1 MANFKQGGGFG
12 GDRGKRS
19 FGGKPSFNRGSNRG
33 SAPAQMFSA
42 TCATCHQTCEVPFRP
57 NGEKPVYCHD
67 CFRKTS
73 NDFSARPERKFSSS
87 NFSNAKPM
95 MVEKDKRIDELKKQL
110 DLVNSKLDNLIEI
123 ISGREKSINKVKIIS
138 DGKEEGINKKVP
150 AKKKV
155 ATKKK

>member
-1 MANFKQGGGFG
+1 
-12 GDRGKRS
+12 
-19 FGGKPSFNRGSNRG
+19 
-33 SAPAQMFSA
+33 
-42 TCATCHQTCEVPFRP
+42 
-57 NGEKPVYCHD
+57 
-67 CFRKTS
+67 
-73 NDFSARPERKFSSS
+73 
-87 NFSNAKPM
+87 

-123 ISGREKSINKVKIIS
+123 ISGGEKSINKVKIIS